1 MNLTFWGQGLHIS
14 GVKCARRLKFGTLL
28 LHVASVLIF
37 RVQSPYLS
45 F

>member
-1 MNLTFWGQGLHIS
+1 MSLSNN
-14 GVKCARRLKFGTLL
+14 

-37 RVQSPYLS
+37 